1 MPAGYL
7 LYADNKGVVSLIL
20 RGRWVLPVTRDPIP
34 DGGILIKDGVI
45 CALSDGDSLEKK
57 YPDEEVLLFENEVV
71 MPGFVN
77 LHAHIEYSVM
87 QGKCRGGSFLSW
99 IQDLIKEARGMNESD
114 WLESSRYGARLM
126 IESGVTCL
134 GDISKTDTS
143 FQAIYESGLRAVV
156 FLEVIGLDEMEADR
170 IIDDLRLR
178 LLKVKDRGSERVG
191 LGLSPHAPY
200 TVSKR
205 LFEEVARTAHQRK
218 LPIMVHLS
226 ETADEEAFVRE
237 GKGLFADI
245 FKKAAG
251 WGDVSWNGLGLSAA
265 MYLDTCG
272 ILAEKTIATH
282 AVHLSKEDIRLLRAR
297 NVSVAHCPRSNA
309 FLGVGRAPVKTFL
322 DEGVLVGLGTDS
334 LASNDQIDFF
344 DEMRALDPSIP
355 LDLRIRMATIN
366 GARALGL
373 GDKIG
378 SIEVGKYADL
388 IAVTVLSDDPY
399 DVCLATKDD
408 ICLVMVEGSVLHES

>member
-1 MPAGYL
+1 M
-7 LYADNKGVVSLIL
+7 K
-20 RGRWVLPVTRDPIP
+20 
-34 DGGILIKDGVI
+34 
-45 CALSDGDSLEKK
+45 
-57 YPDEEVLLFENEVV
+57 
-71 MPGFVN
+71 
-77 LHAHIEYSVM
+77 
-87 QGKCRGGSFLSW
+87 
-99 IQDLIKEARGMNESD
+99 
-114 WLESSRYGARLM
+114 
-126 IESGVTCL
+126 
-134 GDISKTDTS
+134 
-143 FQAIYESGLRAVV
+143 
-156 FLEVIGLDEMEADR
+156 ADR

-178 LLKVKDRGSERVG
+178 LLKVKDRGGERVG

-205 LFEEVARTAHQRK
+205 LFEEVARTARQRK

-237 GKGLFADI
+237 GTGLFADI

-265 MYLDTCG
+265 MYLDSCG

-282 AVHLSKEDIRLLRAR
+282 AVHMSEEDIRVLRAR
-297 NVSVAHCPRSNA
+297 DVSVAHCPRSNA
-309 FLGVGRAPVKTFL
+309 FLGVGRAPVKAFL

-334 LASNDQIDFF
+334 LASNDRIDFF

-388 IAVTVLSDDPY
+388 IAVTVLSDNPY
-399 DVCLATKDD
+399 DVCLATKED
-408 ICLVMVEGSVLHES
+408 IRLVMVKGCVLHET